1 MGFDFLEM
9 EFLRNGNTPATW
21 SVEVEQL
28 AQRVTL
34 LEWRK
39 GDQAQG
45 RTEEKKKACRA
56 GAMSVSPALLCK
68 HEVLGLNSTDVEA
81 FVRIPSTEGAEIA
94 QSRGFLPNLSSR
106 IGELLVH

>member
-1 MGFDFLEM
+1 MSTYNSLACQLINGLENILNYYFFSFRIMGFDFLEM

-45 RTEEKKKACRA
+45 RTEEKKPAELGTCQ
-56 GAMSVSPALLCK
+56 SVQCCCASMRYW
-68 HEVLGLNSTDVEA
+68 V
-81 FVRIPSTEGAEIA
+81 
-94 QSRGFLPNLSSR
+94 
-106 IGELLVH
+106 